1 MDAAPHHSRHAATAD
16 PETPAWTSACTNAH
30 APARDAWPS
39 STGSSMSGRTP
50 SEPLSL
56 ANPTLPTLSLD
67 GLWSHGR
74 DTSERVLSAMDARFP
89 EGIACVP
96 DTDGSVIAHCRLGSR
111 ERETVLRIQACLRAD
126 FSAAR
131 VERTVRARSANGHR
145 VMVRLHGLAP
155 GTTCHVRFLV
165 LGALGWEASP
175 AAIATAMTPA
185 LRPGGKVTHPATLSE
200 PADSAA

>member
-16 PETPAWTSACTNAH
+16 PETPVWTPAFASSR
-30 APARDAWPS
+30 APARNAPS
-39 STGSSMSGRTP
+39 FPTGGAMPGLMP
-50 SEPLSL
+50 SAPLAP
-56 ANPTLPTLSLD
+56 ANPTMPTLSVD
-67 GLWSHGR
+67 GLWSHAR

-145 VMVRLHGLAP
+145 VMVRLHDLAP

-185 LRPGGKVTHPATLSE
+185 LRTDGKVTHAATLSE
-200 PADSAA
+200 PAESPA

>member
-1 MDAAPHHSRHAATAD
+1 MDAAPHHCSHAATAD
-16 PETPAWTSACTNAH
+16 AGMLARTSACTGPH
-30 APARDAWPS
+30 APARDAS
-39 STGSSMSGRTP
+39 SFPTAGSTSGRTP
-50 SEPLSL
+50 GAPLAP

-67 GLWSHGR
+67 GLRSHGR
-74 DTSERVLSAMDARFP
+74 ETPEHVLKAMEARFP
-89 EGIACVP
+89 DGIACVP

-111 ERETVLRIQACLRAD
+111 ERETVLRIQACLRPD
-126 FSAAR
+126 FASAR

-175 AAIATAMTPA
+175 AAIATAMTPT
-185 LRPGGKVTHPATLSE
+185 LRPDGTATHAATLSE
-200 PADSAA
+200 PVDSAA